1 MIDSPRPQ
9 FAILSESDIIRILD
23 EALDVLEKVGLL
35 IEHPTAMDRLLSA
48 GATSKGNPLRVLIPR
63 HIVKTCLKSAP
74 SKIQLFDRDGNP
86 AMDLSGFNVHFD
98 PGSAA
103 INVLDWHTDT
113 IRKPTTFDAVEFH
126 KLTELLPH
134 FAAQST
140 GVIPDDV
147 PREIADQWRLAIALH
162 CGSKPVVTGT
172 FSELSFAPMMEMLA
186 LVRGGKEA
194 LREKP
199 LAIFDACP
207 SPPLTW
213 SHLGCQTL
221 IDGAEAGIP
230 LEFVSMPLAGATAPV
245 TLAGALVQHTA
256 ETLGGVVITQIISSG
271 APVIYGGSPAIFDM
285 REGTTPMGA
294 VETMMIDVAY
304 NQIGKYLNLPTHA
317 YMGLSDAKR
326 VDAQAG
332 LESGIG
338 AVLAALAGIN
348 VISGAGMMDFES
360 CQSLVKLVVDHDI
373 CGMAFR
379 LTRGITF
386 RDGSLAEDL
395 QRDLTQG
402 DLFLTSPN
410 TLSFLRQEQYIP
422 SKVIDRKNSNE
433 WLQAGSSSLMERA
446 KDRVQQLLNS
456 YNVEPLSNF
465 QSKEIQDIMNASAQK
480 LGPITL
486 PWGEIL

>member
-1 MIDSPRPQ
+1 MTNSRRPI
-9 FAILSESDIIRILD
+9 FSILSESDITRIWD
-23 EALDVLEKVGLL
+23 EALDVLEQVGLL
-35 IEHPTAMDRLLSA
+35 IEHPTVVERLLSA
-48 GATSKGNPLRVLIPR
+48 GATSKGNPKRVHIPR
-63 HIVKTCLKSAP
+63 HLIETCLKSAP
-74 SKIQLFDRDGNP
+74 SIIQMFDRDGNQ

-103 INVLDWHTDT
+103 LNVLDWHTDT

-126 KLTELLPH
+126 KLTELLPY

-140 GVIPDDV
+140 GIIPDDV

-162 CGSKPVVTGT
+162 YSRKPIVTGT
-172 FSELSFAPMMEMLA
+172 FSELSFAPMLEMMA
-186 LVRGGKEA
+186 VIRGSKEA

-256 ETLGGVVITQIISSG
+256 ETLGGVVITQIISPG
-271 APVIYGGSPAIFDM
+271 TPIIYGGSPAIFDM

-304 NQIGKYLNLPTHA
+304 HQIGKYLNLPTHA

-332 LESGIG
+332 LESGMG

-360 CQSLVKLVVDHDI
+360 CQSLIKLVVDHDI
-373 CGMAFR
+373 CGMALR
-379 LTRGITF
+379 LTKGITF

-395 QRDLTQG
+395 RGDLTQG
-402 DLFLTSPN
+402 DIFLTSTN
-410 TLSFLRQEQYIP
+410 TLSYLRQEQFIP
-422 SKVIDRKNSNE
+422 SKVVDRKNLNE
-433 WLQAGSSSLMERA
+433 WTQAGSSSLMERA
-446 KDRVQQLLNS
+446 QDRVQQLLNS
-456 YNVEPLSNF
+456 YNLEPLVNSL
-465 QSKEIQDIMNASAQK
+465 SKEIQDIMNASAQK
-480 LGPITL
+480 LGAITL
-486 PWGEIL
+486 PWKDIL